1 MIMMHEWADWREK
14 ATEEI
19 KIVQIGSS
27 EIKSEESAGD

>member
-1 MIMMHEWADWREK
+1 MTHERANRREK
-14 ATEEI
+14 VTEEN